1 MIKKYLMYFGAMLG
15 ILAVCM
21 GSLIGTAF
29 LYNYVVT
36 TFSTTVVSITTIGV
50 GIIIGVGIT
59 IAAAA
64 LVGVLVSMDNN
75 DYDL

>member
-1 MIKKYLMYFGAMLG
+1 MTKMIKKYLMYFGAMLG
-15 ILAVCM
+15 ILAMCM
-21 GSLIGTAF
+21 ASLIGTAF

-50 GIIIGVGIT
+50 SIT

-64 LVGVLVSMDNN
+64 LAGVLVSMDNN
-75 DYDL
+75 DFDL

>member
-15 ILAVCM
+15 ILAICM
-21 GSLIGTAF
+21 GGLIGAAF

-36 TFSTTVVSITTIGV
+36 TFSATVVSITTIG
-50 GIIIGVGIT
+50 ISIT

-64 LVGVLVSMDNN
+64 LAGVLVLMDNN

>member
-15 ILAVCM
+15 ILAICM
-21 GSLIGTAF
+21 GGLIGTAF

-36 TFSTTVVSITTIGV
+36 TFSVSVVQISTLGFILVVT
-50 GIIIGVGIT
+50 
-59 IAAAA
+59 AAA
-64 LVGVLVSMDNN
+64 LAVLLTLMDKD

>member
-15 ILAVCM
+15 VLAIGM

-50 GIIIGVGIT
+50 SIT

-64 LVGVLVSMDNN
+64 LAGVLVLMDNN
-75 DYDL
+75 DFDL

>member
-36 TFSTTVVSITTIGV
+36 TFSTTVVSITTIG
-50 GIIIGVGIT
+50 ISIT
-59 IAAAA
+59 VAAAA
-64 LVGVLVSMDNN
+64 LAGVLVLMDDN
-75 DYDL
+75 DFDL

>member
-36 TFSTTVVSITTIGV
+36 TFSATLVSITTIG
-50 GIIIGVGIT
+50 ISIT
-59 IAAAA
+59 VAAAA
-64 LVGVLVSMDNN
+64 LAGVIVLMDNN
-75 DYDL
+75 DFDL